1 MGVHP
6 RRPTVSLVIP
16 AYNEEGVIRQCVA
29 AALRQ
34 SVPAREII
42 VVDNGSTDRTAAIV
56 RRMQREHP
64 EAPLRLARQDA
75 EQGLVPTRNVG
86 LGLATGDVLGRIDA
100 DSVLEPDWVAQV
112 ASAFQD
118 PQVMGATG
126 PVHYYDM
133 PLRRWGL
140 KADDRLR
147 QLVLKVSYRQHHFLF
162 GSNMALRRT
171 AWEAISAEV
180 CRDEADQMHE
190 DIDIALHLAEHR
202 MAVRYVPNMVAGMS
216 ARRLEDSPRDYRRYV
231 GRFDRTYKAHRID
244 KLVLRF
250 PELLFLSIYFPAR
263 ALRYLHRHTRT
274 ARRRGISPRP
284 AAPPPSPA
292 QAPRRAVRGRR
303 QPGRP

>member
-6 RRPTVSLVIP
+6 RRPSVSLVIP
-16 AYNEEGVIRQCVA
+16 AYNEEGVIGQCVA

-64 EAPLRLARQDA
+64 EAPLHLARQDA
-75 EQGLVPTRNVG
+75 ERGLVPTRNVG

-112 ASAFQD
+112 ARAFQD

-147 QLVLKVSYRQHHFLF
+147 QLVLKASSGQHHFLC

-171 AWEAISAEV
+171 AWETIAAEV

-190 DIDIALHLAEHR
+190 DIDISLHLAEHR
-202 MAVRYVPNMVAGMS
+202 MAVRHVPTMVAGMS
-216 ARRLEDSPRDYRRYV
+216 ARRLEDSPPDYRRYV
-231 GRFDRTYKAHRID
+231 TRFDRPDQAHRGD
-244 KLVLRF
+244 RLVLRM
-250 PELLFLSIYFPAR
+250 PELLFLSICFPAR
-263 ALRYLHRHTRT
+263 PLRYLHRRTRT
-274 ARRRGISPRP
+274 A
-284 AAPPPSPA
+284 
-292 QAPRRAVRGRR
+292 
-303 QPGRP
+303 